1 MPGKA
6 LIVAYKPERV
16 FSDLPI
22 LPGAALDGIDADFWS
37 GLGSRY
43 RTALARQRDWG
54 FADRTASSRI
64 MRFDNRLGMM
74 YIHP

>member
-1 MPGKA
+1 MAIKR
-6 LIVAYKPERV
+6 ERG

-22 LPGAALDGIDADFWS
+22 LPSEVLDGIDADFWR
-37 GLGSRY
+37 GLEARC

-54 FADRTASSRI
+54 FADRTAGCRI
-64 MRFDNRLGMM
+64 MRFDNRVGTM